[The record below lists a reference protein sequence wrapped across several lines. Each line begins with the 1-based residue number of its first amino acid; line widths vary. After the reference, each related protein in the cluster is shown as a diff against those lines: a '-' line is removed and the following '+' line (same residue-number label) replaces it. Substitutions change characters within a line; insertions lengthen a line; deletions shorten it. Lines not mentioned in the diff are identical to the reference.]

1 MKTIC
6 VTGSRM
12 VSNGGMVYATLDKH
26 RHSAGQLRVGDA
38 TGADALAVEWACDR
52 GMAVELFVADWN
64 IDGKSAGYRR
74 NATMV
79 DSLQPD
85 TVCIAFAPD
94 SFPVVGW
101 PSGRS
106 AIEGLRQHNAR
117 GTADCVSRMLS
128 KGLSVV
134 VVNANGEFC
143 ILPPEGIVS

>member
-12 VSNGGMVYATLDKH
+12 VSSHDMVYAALDKH
-26 RHSAGQLRVGDA
+26 RQGASQLMVGNA
-38 TGADALAVEWACDR
+38 RGADALAAQWGCDR
-52 GMAVELFVADWN
+52 GMAIELFVADWN
-64 IDGKSAGYRR
+64 ANGKSAGYRR

-79 DSLQPD
+79 DSLRPD
-85 TVCIAFAPD
+85 TVCVAFAPD

-106 AIEGLRQHNAR
+106 AIEGLREHNAR

-134 VVNANGEFC
+134 VVNVSGEFC
-143 ILPPEGIVS
+143 ILPPEGIVP